1 MVTPASMEQLSF
13 GDSEATHCTS
23 WAMLSTAEPQ
33 GKNNI
38 KEHYNCIRPTND
50 CFDFEYFD
58 TMPMNYL
65 DTEPDNDSQVFR
77 FPKLNSSQS
86 TPTRPSSAMSG
97 RSDTS
102 LSEQDAEGQSRFLNE
117 IGKAREQLMRF
128 RNEMDGLAK
137 QMDGIEIDLR
147 DSKNRVLEIEEDLT
161 TTQEVNVNLQVIL
174 ERAVSRQKET
184 DVSATRTMKHIHADL
199 ASVVQQNSQ
208 LQGRLATIASYQR
221 EYQGNATDVVE
232 RMREYAEMLE
242 QAQGTIQMLQ
252 FPRIRSG
259 MPEDMIIELAVQNT
273 LGTRRLSETS
283 DTSTLNNELESDR
296 MIKDNHSHHHPLNLG
311 LDLDL
316 DLDHSLNHNHNV
328 DLNLNLNLNHNLNHN
343 LNLNLNHS
351 RQTVVSPDTTELY
364 RHRIIRKR
372 TSLPG
377 RSLGGP
383 SLSLALPP
391 QPIPLSKPMSLPSRL
406 LPQQGLKLLLNK
418 SQGGLGGLGGL
429 T

>member
-1 MVTPASMEQLSF
+1 MVTPASMEQLSL
-13 GDSEATHCTS
+13 GDSGATHCTS
-23 WAMLSTAEPQ
+23 WAMLTTGEPQ
-33 GKNNI
+33 EKNNV
-38 KEHYNCIRPTND
+38 KQHYNCLRPNND

-65 DTEPDNDSQVFR
+65 DNEPDNDGQVFR

-97 RSDTS
+97 RSEMS

-184 DVSATRTMKHIHADL
+184 DVSATRTMRHIHADL

-283 DTSTLNNELESDR
+283 DTSTLNNEPESNR
-296 MIKDNHSHHHPLNLG
+296 MIKDHHH
-311 LDLDL
+311 
-316 DLDHSLNHNHNV
+316 H
-328 DLNLNLNLNHNLNHN
+328 
-343 LNLNLNHS
+343 
-351 RQTVVSPDTTELY
+351 QAVSPQTAELY

-377 RSLGGP
+377 GSLGGP
-383 SLSLALPP
+383 SLSLALPI
-391 QPIPLSKPMSLPSRL
+391 QPIPQPKPISLPSL

-429 T
+429 A